1 MTDDSV
7 AVGVYR
13 GSPELATLMTIAGV
27 ALIVGFVVL
36 GAGIVDASPGWDD
49 AWDEQARRAAQVAWG
64 AAIAALGLV
73 AGIGAL
79 VLAGVR
85 RELARRGD

>member
-13 GSPELATLMTIAGV
+13 GSPELATLMTIAGL
-27 ALIVGFVVL
+27 ALVVGLVVL
-36 GAGIVDASPGWDD
+36 GAGVAEPSADD
-49 AWDEQARRAAQVAWG
+49 AWGEESRRAAQVAWG

-73 AGIGAL
+73 AGVGAL
-79 VLAGVR
+79 VLVGVR

>member
-7 AVGVYR
+7 AVSVYR
-13 GSPELATLMTIAGV
+13 GSPELTTLMTIAAV
-27 ALIVGFVVL
+27 ALIIGFVVL
-36 GAGIVDASPGWDD
+36 GAGIVEASPGWDD
-49 AWDEQARRAAQVAWG
+49 AWDEQARRAAQVASG
-64 AAIAALGLV
+64 AGITGLGAIAA
-73 AGIGAL
+73 IGAL